1 VGYEV
6 EVRVRA
12 LLRHEVVEFSRR
24 IELPF
29 PPCAWLFLRDGEDD
43 DEAGVQLQEV
53 AWDVRRGCFVARLLD
68 DVDAAGAFG
77 GDDGGLKAHYEARG
91 WKLVREGLLARL
103 FLRDEPA

>member
-6 EVRVRA
+6 ELRVRA

-24 IELPF
+24 VELPF
-29 PPCAWLFLRDGEDD
+29 PPLPWLFLRDGEDD
-43 DEAGVQLQEV
+43 GEQGVQLQEV

-77 GDDGGLKAHYEARG
+77 DDDGGLKAHYEARG
-91 WKLVREGLLARL
+91 WELAREGLLARL

>member
-6 EVRVRA
+6 ELRVRA
-12 LLRHEVVEFSRR
+12 LLRHEVVEFTRR

-29 PPCAWLFLRDGEDD
+29 PPCAWLFLLDGEGDG
-43 DEAGVQLQEV
+43 EAGVQVQEV
-53 AWDVRRGCFVARLLD
+53 AWDVRRGRFVARLLD

-77 GDDGGLKAHYEARG
+77 DDDAGLKAHYETRG

-103 FLRDEPA
+103 FLRDETA